1 MKRSISN
8 PSAEIPA
15 WLTRNV
21 QCFVTDWQVSKLMPK
36 PESGVAEA
44 PCIGLADHTV
54 GWTELQARPSHKTAP
69 FVNVHSRF
77 ENSDGL
83 VYLAHQFNIIKSG
96 EWELLLGHDGGIRM
110 FVDGKSVLS
119 EPALRN
125 PLCPTRSFV
134 RLPLS
139 NGKHEIIIAFDLAA
153 GMGWGIMLQAHPAES
168 APRAKPILI
177 NDLSI
182 GQPPQAISL
191 RREPGHWK
199 VLPYEA
205 LGFSGKCVCALPN
218 TGAPEL
224 TLPLNVK
231 GWHAVY
237 LGLGSDGINAKNNIR
252 VKLSGDAAFQHRGQ
266 KYGEGEEVLFK
277 CADLSGQD
285 LQIAQ
290 QNAGYSQSACLYYI
304 KLVPLTEKEVEALQ
318 RDHRQ
323 RETKRLISTI
333 DGFSFI
339 NKHMPT
345 TKAELLEE
353 FEPYRGSDF
362 GTIWWQYSG
371 ADMVNYRSR
380 LGTIMG
386 ENTHD
391 FPRPGDGYF
400 VQSVKTLI
408 ERDIDITKVAVEAC
422 HDLGIAIH
430 ICMRPCG
437 WRGPAPFEEDM
448 CSDFYL
454 AHPEWR
460 CRDRDGTSLTRMS
473 FAVPE
478 VRKHLLG
485 IFREVLEARPDGL
498 NMLYNRGIPVVLW
511 EDAFCNRFREKYGE
525 DARKVPEDDPR
536 LYNLRAEIMT
546 GWMRE
551 VRQLLDSFQK
561 EQGLQKRL
569 KLSAMCTGTE
579 ADNRM
584 AGLDVP
590 LWIREGLIDQIGIW
604 DGGSR
609 GMPSQPMDV
618 SYYRRITA
626 DTDITI
632 HPSQT
637 AWALPTAEAVL
648 RHSLER
654 YDAGADGLLFWDA
667 NAKVDDALL
676 WPIISRMGHV
686 DEMRMRAAMEGK
698 SWPTTCEIRNVGDEP
713 ASRWSAWEGF

>member
-1 MKRSISN
+1 MKHSIPN
-8 PSAEIPA
+8 PSAEMPA

-21 QCFVTDWQVSKLMPK
+21 RWFVTDWRVSKLMPIT
-36 PESGVAEA
+36 EGGVAEA
-44 PCIGLADHTV
+44 PCIGLADRTV
-54 GWTELQARPSHKTAP
+54 GWKELQACSGNGVAP
-69 FVNVHSRF
+69 FVNVHSLF
-77 ENSDGL
+77 EHRDGL
-83 VYLAHQFNIIKSG
+83 VYLAHRLDIVQAG
-96 EWELLLGHDGGIRM
+96 EWELLVGHDGGIRM
-110 FVDGKSVLS
+110 FVDGKHALT
-119 EPALRN
+119 EPALLN
-125 PLCPTRSFV
+125 PLCPARSAV

-139 NGKHEIIIAFDLAA
+139 KGQHEIVIAFDLAA
-153 GMGWGIMLQAHPAES
+153 GMGWGIMFQAHPADS
-168 APRAKPILI
+168 APRAKTIMI
-177 NDLSI
+177 DDLSI
-182 GQPPQAISL
+182 GQPSEALSP

-205 LGFSGKCVCALPN
+205 QGFSGKCVCALVN

-224 TLPLNVK
+224 TIPLNVQ

-237 LGLGSDGINAKNNIR
+237 LGLGSDGINPKNNIR

-277 CADLSGQD
+277 CADLTGQD
-285 LQIAQ
+285 LVIAQ
-290 QNAGYSQSACLYYI
+290 QSAGYSQAACLYFV
-304 KLVPLTEKEVEALQ
+304 KLVPMTEKEVEALR
-318 RDHRQ
+318 RDCRQ

-339 NKHMPT
+339 YEHMPT

-371 ADMVNYRSR
+371 ADTVNYRSR
-380 LGTIMG
+380 LGTIAG

-391 FPRPGDGYF
+391 FPRPGDRYF
-400 VQSVKTLI
+400 VQAVKTLI
-408 ERDIDITKVAVEAC
+408 ERGIDITKVAVEAC
-422 HDLGIAIH
+422 HDMGIDIH
-430 ICMRPCG
+430 IGMRPCA
-437 WRGPAPFEEDM
+437 WKGPPPFEESM
-448 CSDFYL
+448 SSNFYTS
-454 AHPEWR
+454 HPEWR

-478 VRKHLLG
+478 VRQHLLG
-485 IFREVLEARPDGL
+485 IFREVLDARPEGL

-511 EDAFCNRFREKYGE
+511 EDAFCDRFRAKYAE
-525 DARKVPEDDPR
+525 DARKVPEDDTR
-536 LYNLRAEIMT
+536 LHDLRAEIMT

-551 VRQLLDSFQK
+551 VRQLLDSFQR

-569 KLSAMCTGTE
+569 ALSAMCTGTE

-604 DGGSR
+604 DGGAR
-609 GMPSQPMDV
+609 GMSSQPMDV
-618 SYYRRITA
+618 AYYRRITA
-626 DTDITI
+626 GTGVTI

-637 AWALPTAEAVL
+637 AWTLPTAEAVL

-667 NAKVDDALL
+667 NAKVDDGLL
-676 WPIISRMGHV
+676 WPMIGRMGHV
-686 DEMRMRAAMEGK
+686 EEMRARAAMKGR
-698 SWPTTCEIRNVGDEP
+698 SWPATGEIRHVGEEP